1 MAPALWTDSAFDP
14 GQIYEAMLFIY
25 GFETST
31 IASVNQE
38 QVVAYCFHVARILPM
53 SSAIFYD
60 VRINANTASFSPPTN
75 LNSSSSPRGYFYA
88 DPKDRI
94 ITVEVLHNSWMEEME
109 LTAELYIPVRTFLA
123 YMAAHPP
130 PDVDGMAARAG
141 ASGGSRPVVDV
152 PWEDWGPCGAHLV
165 RTSDQ
170 AYVIRRPRT
179 CGMRVLGAPLSTK
192 SVVVTDYHP
201 GRVARSAAAAAAAA
215 NVSVAMDGGAAARA
229 RVQAPAA
236 ALARLPAAT
245 SLLPS
250 ERTARATAMTPPV
263 GIRRRC
269 FPPVV
274 RVSKEV
280 PLPLELQKASESPWT
295 MLCEDAL
302 LAFEVSGFG
311 KFSAL
316 LSELDTWFFFFSFL
330 LNFDANTVCP
340 GRLRHQQGVCVYVL
354 TGRRGAQCDERASTS
369 TIIITIIINAR

>member
-38 QVVAYCFHVARILPM
+38 QVVAYCFHVARILPT

-141 ASGGSRPVVDV
+141 ASGRSRPVVDV

-201 GRVARSAAAAAAAA
+201 GRVARSAAAAAAT
-215 NVSVAMDGGAAARA
+215 A

-236 ALARLPAAT
+236 VPARLPAAT
-245 SLLPS
+245 SPLSS
-250 ERTARATAMTPPV
+250 ESWTATAMATVMTPPA
-263 GIRRRC
+263 GMRRRR

-302 LAFEVSGFG
+302 LAFEVSSFG
-311 KFSAL
+311 KFSAS
-316 LSELDTWFFFFSFL
+316 LSELDTWFLFFSFL
-330 LNFDANTVCP
+330 
-340 GRLRHQQGVCVYVL
+340 
-354 TGRRGAQCDERASTS
+354 AQL
-369 TIIITIIINAR
+369 